1 MTDIIA
7 KIMVDVLIILA
18 TVTRGIKQG
27 KISEFVI
34 GDMISSFDLSFFRK
48 ILE

>member
-1 MTDIIA
+1 MTDIIV

-34 GDMISSFDLSFFRK
+34 GDMISCFDL
-48 ILE
+48 